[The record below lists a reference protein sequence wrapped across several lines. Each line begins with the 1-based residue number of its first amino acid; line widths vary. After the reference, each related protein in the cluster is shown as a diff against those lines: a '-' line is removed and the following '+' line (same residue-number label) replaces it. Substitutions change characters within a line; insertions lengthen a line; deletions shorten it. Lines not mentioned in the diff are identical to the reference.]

1 MNMRRLSTLALAALG
16 AAALAADP
24 PPPGN
29 DGGNRWRQRLIAENP
44 ELKDVDPNTADGQER
59 FRKVMQAQMA
69 KRMGEMQAANRA
81 KLKEAFAMPAEDFA
95 AIEPLLNRVET
106 LRTQQRLA
114 DPAVMPMMRGRGGP
128 GGPGGPGGFDPARLL
143 GDTPLEPEVKEV
155 ADAAKAL
162 GALVADH
169 QANEAEVG
177 AALARLRKARTA
189 FHASLG
195 KAQDELRSVLTP
207 RQEAVLV
214 DNGTLE

>member
-1 MNMRRLSTLALAALG
+1 MNLRHLSTLALATLG
-16 AAALAADP
+16 TAALAADP
-24 PPPGN
+24 QPAGN
-29 DGGNRWRQRLIAENP
+29 DGGNRWRQRIIADNP
-44 ELKDVDPNTADGQER
+44 ELKDVDPSTAEGQER
-59 FRKVMQAQMA
+59 IRKVMQAQMA

-95 AIEPLLNRVET
+95 AIEPLLIRVET

-128 GGPGGPGGFDPARLL
+128 GGPGGFDPARML

-162 GALVADH
+162 GALVADR

-207 RQEAVLV
+207 RQEAILV

>member
-1 MNMRRLSTLALAALG
+1 MNMRRLSTLALATLSV
-16 AAALAADP
+16 AALAADP
-24 PPPGN
+24 QPAGN
-29 DGGNRWRQRLIAENP
+29 DGGNRWRQRIIAENP
-44 ELKDVDPNTADGQER
+44 ELKDVDPNTAEGQER
-59 FRKVMQAQMA
+59 IRKVMQAQMA

-114 DPAVMPMMRGRGGP
+114 DPGVMPMMRGRGGP
-128 GGPGGPGGFDPARLL
+128 GGGFDPARML

-162 GALVADH
+162 GALVADR

-177 AALARLRKARTA
+177 AALNRLRKARTA

>member
-1 MNMRRLSTLALAALG
+1 MNMRRLSTLALATLS

-24 PPPGN
+24 QPAGN
-29 DGGNRWRQRLIAENP
+29 DGGNRWRQRIIAENP
-44 ELKDVDPNTADGQER
+44 ELKDVDPNTAEGQER
-59 FRKVMQAQMA
+59 FRKAMQAQMA

-81 KLKEAFAMPAEDFA
+81 KLKESFAMPAEDFA

-114 DPAVMPMMRGRGGP
+114 DPGAMPMMRGRGGP
-128 GGPGGPGGFDPARLL
+128 GGFDPARML

-162 GALVADH
+162 GALVADR

-177 AALARLRKARTA
+177 AALGRLRKARTA